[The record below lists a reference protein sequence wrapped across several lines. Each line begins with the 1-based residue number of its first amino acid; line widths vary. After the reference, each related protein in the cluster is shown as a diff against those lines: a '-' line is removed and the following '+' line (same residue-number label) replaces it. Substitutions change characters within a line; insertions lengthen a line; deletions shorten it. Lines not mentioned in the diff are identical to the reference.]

1 MKGVPAYKCVFLSGR
16 YMMMVAKTRQ
26 RKGFT
31 LIEAIMATVLLAIA
45 ATGVIHPFAAG
56 AAVQAEGW
64 RRSLAAKLAS
74 DLLEEVIDT
83 DYDQIASTWTSYTE
97 AQGGVK
103 DYRGV
108 VFTDLA
114 YAKFS
119 RDVTL
124 QTTTD
129 LANIEHLWVTVR
141 VYRNG
146 DETAK
151 LSTLVIQ

>member
-1 MKGVPAYKCVFLSGR
+1 MAAR
-16 YMMMVAKTRQ
+16 TRQ

-31 LIEAIMATVLLAIA
+31 LIEAMMATVLLTVA

-64 RRSLAAKLAS
+64 QRSLAAKLAS
-74 DLLEEVIDT
+74 DLLEEIIDT
-83 DYDQIASTWTSYTE
+83 DYDQIASTWTNYAE
-97 AQGGVK
+97 AQGAVK
-103 DYRGV
+103 DYRDV
-108 VFTDLA
+108 VFSDLS

-146 DETAK
+146 AEMAE
-151 LSTLVIQ
+151 LSTLVLQ